1 MSSYQSMGGHYREAG
16 GVQHHHLLEMEV
28 VMPLEEATSIIISNG
43 EEVEEAGEVTM
54 VVVVVVVVGMIV
66 GSLKEV
72 AVEIKSGGGNRT
84 EVYNDKSIDNSK
96 PMSIQGRPKGQTVQ

>member
-1 MSSYQSMGGHYREAG
+1 MSSYQSMGGHYREAE

-28 VMPLEEATSIIISNG
+28 VVPLEEATSIIIPNG
-43 EEVEEAGEVTM
+43 EEVEEAGEVT
-54 VVVVVVVVGMIV
+54 VVVVVGMIV
-66 GSLKEV
+66 GGLKEV
-72 AVEIKSGGGNRT
+72 AVEIRSGGGNRT

>member
-1 MSSYQSMGGHYREAG
+1 MGVHYQEAG

-28 VMPLEEATSIIISNG
+28 VVPLEEVTSKIIPNG
-43 EEVEEAGEVTM
+43 EEVEEAGEVT
-54 VVVVVVVVGMIV
+54 VVVVVVGMIV
-66 GSLKEV
+66 GGLKEV
-72 AVEIKSGGGNRT
+72 AVEIRSGGGNRT